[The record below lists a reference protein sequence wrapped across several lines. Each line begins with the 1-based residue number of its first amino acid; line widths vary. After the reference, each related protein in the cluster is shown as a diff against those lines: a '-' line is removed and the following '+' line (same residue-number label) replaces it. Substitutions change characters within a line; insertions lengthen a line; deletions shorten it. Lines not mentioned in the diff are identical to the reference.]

1 MEAKSTTETFEQALN
16 DLSMKRERIKKELL
30 EKQAQQ
36 ANEHHRF
43 IAFGESV
50 SLESRLALQS
60 EIATLEAYR
69 QSTKVRLLEMKQQA
83 KSTRMRSFRNAI
95 EEKLQAIGMQHL
107 VDEAISEAHEAMIK
121 QGMGDAYRLSL

>member
-1 MEAKSTTETFEQALN
+1 MEETIEQALN

-36 ANEHHRF
+36 ANEHHRY

-50 SLESRLALQS
+50 SLEKRLALQA
-60 EIATLEAYR
+60 EIAALEADR

-83 KSTRMRSFRNAI
+83 KATRMRGFRNAI

-107 VDEAISEAHEAMIK
+107 VEEAISEAHAEMLK
-121 QGMGDAYRLSL
+121 QGMGDAYKLSL

>member
-1 MEAKSTTETFEQALN
+1 MEETIEQALN

-36 ANEHHRF
+36 ANEHHRY

-50 SLESRLALQS
+50 ALENRLALQA
-60 EIATLEAYR
+60 EIAALEADR

-83 KSTRMRSFRNAI
+83 KATRMRGFRNAI
-95 EEKLQAIGMQHL
+95 EGKLEAIGMQHL
-107 VDEAISEAHEAMIK
+107 VDEAISEAHEEMLK
-121 QGMGDAYRLSL
+121 QGMGGAYKLSL